1 MFPQFNR
8 VGSFEIAFG
17 ALATSLLLGRSHAEK
32 TGKWYRGFPLFKNR
46 M

>member
-1 MFPQFNR
+1 MFPQFSR

-17 ALATSLLLGRSHAEK
+17 ALATFLLLARSHAEK
-32 TGKWYRGFPLFKNR
+32 TVKYRGFPLFKNR